1 MMTAALCITFGLS
14 PFTAVGVLLG
24 ITLLV
29 ALLWFLGWA
38 WMGHHR

>member
-1 MMTAALCITFGLS
+1 MTAALCITFGLS
-14 PFTAVGVLLG
+14 PLAAVGVLVG

-38 WMGHHR
+38 WMASQR